1 MNQRPEHLAAEVWI
15 RPITPA
21 EPVKPAGHGFGLD
34 DKRGL
39 HLRAVYLLAQGRA
52 VCFGFFQ

>member
-1 MNQRPEHLAAEVWI
+1 MNQRSEYLAAKV
-15 RPITPA
+15 RVFPIAPA
-21 EPVKPAGHGFGLD
+21 EPVKPARHGFALD

-52 VCFGFFQ
+52 VRFGFFQ